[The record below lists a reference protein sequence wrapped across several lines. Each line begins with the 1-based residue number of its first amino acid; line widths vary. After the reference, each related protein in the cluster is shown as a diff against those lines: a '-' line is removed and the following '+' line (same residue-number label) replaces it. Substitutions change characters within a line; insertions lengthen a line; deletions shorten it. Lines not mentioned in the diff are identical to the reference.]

1 MKYIAAVSGG
11 KDSTAMLLRLL
22 ELKQTEPDR
31 YPLDEV
37 EFCDTSMEFPE
48 MYEHL
53 ERLRAVTESAGVK
66 WTTVKPKH
74 DFEYWLYQHQY
85 INQRSGELATGYGW
99 ARPWAR
105 WCTRAMKQ
113 AGYEENGNAMYYIG
127 IAADEKKRLQRKH
140 NQKTRYIHPLVEW
153 GWTEADCL
161 QYCYD
166 HGYDWG
172 GLYRL
177 YSRVSCWCCPL
188 QTLSTLKATRA
199 IHPELWAR
207 LREMDKKVK
216 NDFRKDYSLDQLEIR
231 FAFEDELESTGINL
245 PKKEFFR
252 QLHERLE
259 AAGCPKKKVKRDPE
273 ILERID
279 MEK

>member
-22 ELKQTEPDR
+22 ELKKTEPDR

-37 EFCDTSMEFPE
+37 EFCDTTMEFPE

-53 ERLRAVTESAGVK
+53 ARLRVVTESAGVK
-66 WTTVKPKH
+66 WITVKPKR

-85 INQRSGELATGYGW
+85 INQRSGESVTGYGW
-99 ARPWAR
+99 ARPWSR
-105 WCTRAMKQ
+105 WCTKIMKQ

-127 IAADEKKRLQRKH
+127 IAADEKIRLQRKH
-140 NQKTRYIHPLVEW
+140 NQKSKYIHPLVEW

-172 GLYRL
+172 GCTGCIVVCPAGVVRS
-177 YSRVSCWCCPL
+177 SRC
-188 QTLSTLKATRA
+188 R
-199 IHPELWAR
+199 H
-207 LREMDKKVK
+207 
-216 NDFRKDYSLDQLEIR
+216 
-231 FAFEDELESTGINL
+231 
-245 PKKEFFR
+245 
-252 QLHERLE
+252 
-259 AAGCPKKKVKRDPE
+259 
-273 ILERID
+273 
-279 MEK
+279 

>member
-1 MKYIAAVSGG
+1 MKHIANVSGG

-22 ELKQTEPDR
+22 ELHESGDKS

-37 EFCDTSMEFPE
+37 IFCDTTIEFPE

-53 ERLRAVTESAGVK
+53 ERLREVTESAGVK
-66 WTTVKPKH
+66 WITVKPEH
-74 DFEYWLYQHQY
+74 DFEYLLYQHQY
-85 INQRSGELATGYGW
+85 KRRDGTQETNGLGW
-99 ARPWAR
+99 ARPHCR
-105 WCTRAMKQ
+105 WCTRMLKTDCLNKPGDAVQ
-113 AGYEENGNAMYYIG
+113 YVG
-127 IAADEKKRLQRKH
+127 IAADETDRLRRTSNMNKSH
-140 NQKTRYIHPLVEW
+140 RHPLVDW

-188 QTLSTLKATRA
+188 QPLSALKTMRA
-199 IHPELWAR
+199 KQPELWAR

-231 FAFEDELESTGINL
+231 FALEDELESAGIKL

-252 QLHERLE
+252 QLYERFE
-259 AAGCPKKKVKRDPE
+259 AAGCAKKKAEREPE

>member
-22 ELKQTEPDR
+22 ELRKTEPDR

-37 EFCDTSMEFPE
+37 EFCDTTMEFPE

-85 INQRSGELATGYGW
+85 INRRSGESVTGYGW
-99 ARPWAR
+99 VRPWSR
-105 WCTRAMKQ
+105 WCTKIMKQ

-127 IAADEKKRLQRKH
+127 IAADEKRRLQRKH
-140 NQKTRYIHPLVEW
+140 NQKSRYIHPLVEW
-153 GWTEADCL
+153 GWAEADCL

-172 GLYRL
+172 GVVPVVQACVLL
-177 YSRVSCWCCPL
+177 VLSASTVVSA
-188 QTLSTLKATRA
+188 Q
-199 IHPELWAR
+199 
-207 LREMDKKVK
+207 DKEV
-216 NDFRKDYSLDQLEIR
+216 
-231 FAFEDELESTGINL
+231 
-245 PKKEFFR
+245 
-252 QLHERLE
+252 E
-259 AAGCPKKKVKRDPE
+259 AATSMGETERD
-273 ILERID
+273 
-279 MEK
+279 